1 MLFGKLSQWEI
12 HHYLESIRDMRYC
25 CFLGEGAVSK
35 FRNMESMTIT
45 HASPNVHKLS
55 WVGRHMPLTCPSKYS
70 TGTWQCNTAA
80 IPNSEYHFL
89 VKHGHNKTKKYECFW
104 CFLWHKSSNFRSRV
118 SPIGTANVHSLY
130 YTFLSTQSTRK
141 TYSDFWRRRQWLSL
155 WPDMVISP
163 QTSQDGAPTLW
174 CECRFINPFN

>member
-141 TYSDFWRRRQWLSL
+141 THSDFWSAVSDCRLGQIWSYPHRLHR
-155 WPDMVISP
+155 MVP
-163 QTSQDGAPTLW
+163 QNCDVNVGL
-174 CECRFINPFN
+174 